1 MNHNQS
7 DECPECP
14 LCMELLEMDDIN
26 FFPCTC
32 GYQICRFCW
41 HRLRT
46 DENGLCP
53 ACRKPYTESPADY
66 KPLTQEELQKIK
78 QEKKQKEL
86 IRKQKVTE
94 NRKHLSNVRVVQK
107 NLVFVVGLS
116 SRLADAEALKKME
129 YFGKFGKIHKVVIN
143 HTTSYAGSQG
153 PSASAYVTYQRAEDA
168 LKAISQV
175 NNIHVDGRTLK
186 VSLGTTKYC
195 SHFMKNQ
202 QCPKNDCMYLH
213 ELGDEAASFTKEEMQ
228 QGKHQE
234 FEKKLQEHYL
244 GVGSTKNGG
253 IGGLSG
259 STGTESS
266 HSSGRRTHKD
276 SLSESNGGNVGG
288 SSSSRNGRTS
298 ATINGICAS
307 NNSSNISG
315 GSFHTAGIQPLDS
328 IVISP
333 GEGWPSLNLGGSK
346 DLGSNYSGS
355 SSGVSSASGSQ
366 NSVNSNSSGS
376 SNQGK
381 KNRKHNGSNS
391 NVINGS
397 TGCATSSPRNTP
409 TRDHQNTGRRGQNED
424 SASSSGRSTAARAS
438 PCPSSAASS
447 ESSASSLSS
456 VLSTTPPASSSPSD
470 LTPAKRKQA
479 TSRSPVSA
487 HVQRRQKSQSP
498 SSNRESQFDNGLA
511 DSNTNLDH
519 SDLSNDSY
527 NPTET
532 QNVPGNHEPIS
543 IVDTD
548 LEKSDEI
555 LITEVITT
563 EREHDQSPETRAE
576 DVSEP
581 SFLRDVTPPADA
593 ANDPFH
599 DHIITSLNNVVDS
612 HETTQQLSS
621 ASLHSGDWDIGDRTE
636 QPLSVNATCATA
648 DIWSNTTKAC
658 ESIDDELGF
667 DPFEETN
674 KALAQDIIMEKQK
687 EQLQRHQLHEQQRQQ
702 QQSFHQLQQLR
713 QQVDSQNGHAGLK
726 AFMSSGG
733 ESLGGIGAARLPPPG
748 FNGVVT
754 SIHNVSNN
762 VSRNRV
768 DINKLFSGISS
779 SLGNNLSNQSPQ
791 LNGLISNRLPH
802 GPPPGMSMLSNLQ
815 GHQPG
820 LDPSAGRS
828 GVSTNPLLAALEASS
843 AHSLAQQQP
852 GPPPGLSLPKQD
864 SFAMKDLENAF
875 PTLTS
880 LNRMNS
886 LNTLE
891 SSTNALNPSLSS
903 FSNVNG
909 LASLNGLSLSSLNN
923 GGLGLNFCNLNAP
936 QQQNSLSQ
944 LNAFSGMN
952 LAQAQQQSVNTPG
965 NNVIS
970 NLFNFSQPSQVP
982 QQSILHQ
989 LALHNSHKGWTN
1001 NSNGAPDLT
1010 ALDPAIVSSGQLTD
1024 SRSDSPPEWLRLMDG
1039 PASTWSSLLP
1049 TQNQQTPNSS
1059 TLSQQQHLGTTSGFQ
1074 ATLSSQQQVSLLQ
1087 HQQQQQHHQQQLAA
1101 FQQLRQQQQQAIPSV
1116 WPPTSPPPGFS
1127 SLSPLH
1133 RAKLSHKLDNM

>member
-244 GVGSTKNGG
+244 GVGSTKNG
-253 IGGLSG
+253 
-259 STGTESS
+259 
-266 HSSGRRTHKD
+266 
-276 SLSESNGGNVGG
+276 
-288 SSSSRNGRTS
+288 
-298 ATINGICAS
+298 
-307 NNSSNISG
+307 
-315 GSFHTAGIQPLDS
+315 FHTAGIQPLDS

-355 SSGVSSASGSQ
+355 SSEVKMRT
-366 NSVNSNSSGS
+366 VP
-376 SNQGK
+376 
-381 KNRKHNGSNS
+381 
-391 NVINGS
+391 V
-397 TGCATSSPRNTP
+397 
-409 TRDHQNTGRRGQNED
+409 
-424 SASSSGRSTAARAS
+424 AA
-438 PCPSSAASS
+438 AALQQH
-447 ESSASSLSS
+447 ER
-456 VLSTTPPASSSPSD
+456 VLA
-470 LTPAKRKQA
+470 L
-479 TSRSPVSA
+479 
-487 HVQRRQKSQSP
+487 
-498 SSNRESQFDNGLA
+498 
-511 DSNTNLDH
+511 
-519 SDLSNDSY
+519 
-527 NPTET
+527 
-532 QNVPGNHEPIS
+532 
-543 IVDTD
+543 
-548 LEKSDEI
+548 
-555 LITEVITT
+555 
-563 EREHDQSPETRAE
+563 QSPETRAE

-965 NNVIS
+965 
-970 NLFNFSQPSQVP
+970 
-982 QQSILHQ
+982 
-989 LALHNSHKGWTN
+989 WTN

-1059 TLSQQQHLGTTSGFQ
+1059 TLSQQQHL
-1074 ATLSSQQQVSLLQ
+1074 
-1087 HQQQQQHHQQQLAA
+1087 
-1101 FQQLRQQQQQAIPSV
+1101 
-1116 WPPTSPPPGFS
+1116 
-1127 SLSPLH
+1127 
-1133 RAKLSHKLDNM
+1133 